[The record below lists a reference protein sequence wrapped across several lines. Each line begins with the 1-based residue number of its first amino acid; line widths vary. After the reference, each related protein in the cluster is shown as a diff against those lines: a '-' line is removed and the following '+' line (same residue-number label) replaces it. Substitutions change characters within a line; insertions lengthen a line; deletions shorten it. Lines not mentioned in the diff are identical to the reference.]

1 MGSIGQSGCGIYLV
15 QAGLG
20 RSAGRYIVS
29 IRWIGKIHSI
39 PNTFASVLLLNSI
52 WPAMDLAVNFRYYS
66 TIYILHRFNYTINVK
81 QINLHK
87 GVVEMGKINNKS
99 TLAFPCKTMYNKIV
113 AKELQKLFGKSHRA
127 WAERM

>member
-1 MGSIGQSGCGIYLV
+1 MGQSGCGIYQV

-39 PNTFASVLLLNSI
+39 PNTFASVLMLNSI
-52 WPAMDLAVNFRYYS
+52 WPAMDLAVNFRYCS

-81 QINLHK
+81 QIKTKK
-87 GVVEMGKINNKS
+87 GLLKWVK
-99 TLAFPCKTMYNKIV
+99 
-113 AKELQKLFGKSHRA
+113 
-127 WAERM
+127 